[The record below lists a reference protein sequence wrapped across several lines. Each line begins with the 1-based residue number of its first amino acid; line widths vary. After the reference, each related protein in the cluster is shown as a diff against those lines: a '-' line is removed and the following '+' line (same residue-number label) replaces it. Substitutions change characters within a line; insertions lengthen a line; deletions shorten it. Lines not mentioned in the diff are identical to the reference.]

1 MKGKLDKLFEIVCD
15 IFVLFIVMVYGS
27 LAINTAIDNPRY
39 GFGILLF
46 TVVGYTVYR
55 LTTKKGG
62 SREK

>member
-1 MKGKLDKLFEIVCD
+1 MKGRLNKLFEIVCD

-27 LAINTAIDNPRY
+27 IGINTALDNPRY
-39 GFGILLF
+39 GLGILVF

-55 LTTKKGG
+55 LVEKRGD